1 MSNEVPVMQIEPHI
15 RQYLAENFLFSDNG
29 YELEDEVSFLEEGIV
44 DSTGVLELVAFLEE
58 TWSIEVEDEEL
69 VPENLDTLGNITR
82 FVQRKSGQEST

>member
-1 MSNEVPVMQIEPHI
+1 MDPITTQVKTFIVD
-15 RQYLAENFLFSDNG
+15 NFLFGQGGDKITDDSSLMDN
-29 YELEDEVSFLEEGIV
+29 GIV

-82 FVQRKSGQEST
+82 FVQRKSG